1 MAAKKVLIVEDNEQN
16 MELFRELLMSKG
28 YAVIE
33 SIDGEMALEKA
44 VMETPDLILM
54 DIQIPK
60 IDGVEVT
67 RRIRNNY
74 PALNKTVIIAIT
86 AHAMKGDRE
95 NFLKAGFNDYIAKPV
110 LIKAFLQT
118 VENYLHPAV

>member
-1 MAAKKVLIVEDNEQN
+1 MAEKKVLIVEDNEQN
-16 MELFRELLMSKG
+16 MELFRELLLSKG
-28 YAVIE
+28 YTVIE

-44 VMETPDLILM
+44 VTEMPDLILM

-74 PALNKTVIIAIT
+74 PALKKTVIIAIT